1 MHHRAVCTLLFQHLV
16 LLLQWNTV
24 KLLNVALIGCILS
37 LIALLVISY
46 TRYPTLA
53 PHVLFALALAG
64 FLYLLINW

>member
-1 MHHRAVCTLLFQHLV
+1 M
-16 LLLQWNTV
+16 
-24 KLLNVALIGCILS
+24 ALIGCILS

-46 TRYPTLA
+46 ARYPTLA